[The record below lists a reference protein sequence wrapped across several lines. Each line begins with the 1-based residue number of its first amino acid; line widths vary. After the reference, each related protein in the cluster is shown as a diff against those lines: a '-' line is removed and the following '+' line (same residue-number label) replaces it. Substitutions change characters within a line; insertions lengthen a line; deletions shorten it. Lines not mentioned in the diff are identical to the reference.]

1 MTKAEYGYVGD
12 VTLKEFAE
20 IKKAFP
26 DLMGIGVT
34 EVKGEQFIALGV
46 PSDLGDK
53 ACGMYQSIVAVFF
66 DDDLRKKVTDVVW
79 GGSDDKVTEAE
90 YEAEYD
96 ALMYEMEAWAEKA
109 EQYKA
114 DAIKWAKKCDD
125 FEYQYN
131 KLYTAYRNGKLVFKE
146 D

>member
-1 MTKAEYGYVGD
+1 MTEYGYVGD

-20 IKKAFP
+20 LKKAFP
-26 DLMGIGVT
+26 VLVGIGVT
-34 EVKGEQFIALGV
+34 ESEGKQYIALGV
-46 PSDLGDK
+46 PKILGDK
-53 ACGMYQSIVAVFF
+53 VGGMYQNIVAMFF

-90 YEAEYD
+90 YD

-109 EQYKA
+109 EQYKE